1 MKFSPSHLSPFCPS
15 LMVDGGSQALLGIVY
30 SGDWLAFIKE
40 AYAFF
45 HHFDVFQTF

>member
-1 MKFSPSHLSPFCPS
+1 MA
-15 LMVDGGSQALLGIVY
+15 DSQALLGIVY

-45 HHFDVFQTF
+45 ST